1 MKFNDN
7 PFIANRYCTLELY
20 SSRFFPNLK
29 EINSL
34 HINQLKSEYEVS
46 KLIELGDLTM
56 FEASKETEKARQFTY
71 EVMNFLTL
79 HQSEKFYIQK
89 RINSKISIGKSFML

>member
-1 MKFNDN
+1 
-7 PFIANRYCTLELY
+7 
-20 SSRFFPNLK
+20 
-29 EINSL
+29 
-34 HINQLKSEYEVS
+34 
-46 KLIELGDLTM
+46 M

-89 RINSKISIGKSFML
+89 RINSKISIGKRFYALIDIDYLFTSKFGLLKNEMLAIES